1 MRLEHGEHNESLS
14 DFLLS
19 HENGRYNDWVVT
31 TAFYA
36 CIHFV
41 EHKIFPCKVDGID
54 HGTFEEY
61 CDYEHNEQN
70 NHNSKHGLKANLVKS
85 RIPGINRQYR
95 FLMDAC
101 MNSRYNDYHVSNAKA
116 KTCNDTMKVIKKS
129 CI

>member
-14 DFLLS
+14 DFLLT
-19 HENGRYNDWVVT
+19 HDGGKYNDWVVT

-54 HGTFEEY
+54 HDTFEEY

-70 NHNSKHGLKANLVKS
+70 NSISKHGLKAHLVKT
-85 RIPGINRQYR
+85 RIPGINRHYR
-95 FLMDAC
+95 FLMDTC
-101 MNSRYNDYHVSNAKA
+101 MNSRYNDYKISNNKA